1 MARSSADSRV
11 RWATRIE
18 NVLWMLNVATTRA
31 MPAKARRII
40 SNMPRKSSPISCSCS
55 AVSSACV
62 SASMRAGSSC
72 GDLVAQRLLA
82 DAVLGG
88 RRAPPRCVSG
98 RWANSS
104 RRPRAG

>member
-1 MARSSADSRV
+1 MARSNADSAV

-31 MPAKARRII
+31 IPANARRII
-40 SNMPRKSSPISCSCS
+40 SNMPRKSSPIS
-55 AVSSACV
+55 APA
-62 SASMRAGSSC
+62 RRQLRLRQRFDLGRQQL

-88 RRAPPRCVSG
+88 
-98 RWANSS
+98 
-104 RRPRAG
+104 